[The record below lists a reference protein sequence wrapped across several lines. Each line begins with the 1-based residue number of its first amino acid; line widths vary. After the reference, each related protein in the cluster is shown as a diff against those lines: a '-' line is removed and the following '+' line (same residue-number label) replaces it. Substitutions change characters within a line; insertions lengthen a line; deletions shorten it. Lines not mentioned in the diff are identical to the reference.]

1 MGFKSKYALREH
13 QVSHQEKTLKC
24 EIPKCECM
32 FVNKATMWRHIK
44 KVHGKRELKFPCEHC
59 TRVFDANAK
68 LKTHIDIVHLGKK
81 PYKCDLCDYDAA
93 YSQTLREHKDTVH
106 FGVMFT
112 CSYPNCNKQMNRRC
126 NLNKHMK
133 TAHQMPLPS
142 EIKAPKK
149 RIVVDSWQMTPPP
162 RKKVKKEDAK

>member
-1 MGFKSKYALREH
+1 
-13 QVSHQEKTLKC
+13 
-24 EIPKCECM
+24 
-32 FVNKATMWRHIK
+32 
-44 KVHGKRELKFPCEHC
+44 
-59 TRVFDANAK
+59 
-68 LKTHIDIVHLGKK
+68 
-81 PYKCDLCDYDAA
+81 
-93 YSQTLREHKDTVH
+93 
-106 FGVMFT
+106 
-112 CSYPNCNKQMNRRC
+112 MNRRC